1 MLLNFSSVED
11 LYSLAKMFAMETR
24 HTLKFYVNDE
34 LQAALDGTFRHL
46 SKVRKKGGIEYV
58 CGVEFDLATRTLA
71 AVVESLVASVQRA
84 HLKDLVEKSDAS
96 GINLIA

>member
-1 MLLNFSSVED
+1 M
-11 LYSLAKMFAMETR
+11 
-24 HTLKFYVNDE
+24 
-34 LQAALDGTFRHL
+34 LDGTVRHL

-84 HLKDLVEKSDAS
+84 HLKDLAEKSDAS